1 MEKQNRLN
9 PTGRRPMILAPAG
22 SRPAFLA
29 AIAAEA
35 DAIYC
40 GLKQFSARMEATNF
54 SIEELAALTHLAH
67 EKGIQVYVTFN
78 SLVKPGELTLVGQLI
93 DSLNRAVHPDALIIQ
108 DLSIVEL
115 AAQVG
120 FSGQLHLSTLANVS
134 FPAALSE
141 VGEKLGVHRVVVPRE
156 LSVDEIR
163 EMAKSCP
170 EDLELEVFIHGA
182 LCYGVSGRC
191 YWSSYMGG
199 KSGLR
204 GRCVQPCRRIY
215 TQSKNR
221 GRLFSCQDLSLDVL
235 VKVLAEIP
243 RVSTWKI
250 EGRKKAPH
258 YVYYSVQAYRMLRDQ
273 GGDRSTKRAASAL
286 LERALGRPATHY
298 RFLPQR
304 PQNPVTRSGETGSGL
319 FVGKVQGPREKPYL
333 TPREALLSGDV
344 LRVGYEDAPGHAVIR
359 VGRGVPK
366 AGRLFLS
373 FAAKAPV
380 VAGTPVFLVDRRETA
395 LDQMMARLETDLA
408 RIPERVAPESRF
420 VAQMPRCALPSGRV
434 QEIRVM
440 RMPEKPVPPSATGLW
455 LCETLFQNRISPG
468 LASDAW
474 WWLPPVLWPD
484 GEKALRKTV
493 SQALRAGARKFVLNA
508 AWQMALF
515 ATPEGLDLWAG
526 PFCNPTNPLALTGLA
541 KLGLTGAIV
550 SPELGVPDF
559 LDLVRHSVLPLGIV
573 VSGNWPLCIS
583 RALPETLSLDVPFDS
598 PMGERAWAHR
608 YGQNI
613 WVFPN
618 WCVDITAH
626 RRLLEKAGY
635 RLFVHI
641 DEPVPPQ
648 VALKSRPGLWNWN
661 LDLK

>member
-1 MEKQNRLN
+1 MEKKSHLS
-9 PTGRRPMILAPAG
+9 PTDRRPMILAPAG
-22 SRPAFLA
+22 SRQSFLA

-40 GLKQFSARMEATNF
+40 GLKQFSARMEAANF
-54 SIEELAALTHLAH
+54 SIEELAALTGLAH
-67 EKGIQVYVTFN
+67 EKNIQVYVTLN
-78 SLVKPGELTLVGQLI
+78 SLVKPGELAPAGQLI
-93 DSLNRAVHPDALIIQ
+93 DTLNRVVHPDALIIQ

-115 AAQVG
+115 AAQAG

-134 FPAALSE
+134 FPAALSLVRE
-141 VGEKLGVHRVVVPRE
+141 ALGVHRVVVPRE

-215 TQSKNR
+215 SQPENR
-221 GRLFSCQDLSLDVL
+221 GRLFSCRDLSLDVL

-243 RVSTWKI
+243 KVSTWKI
-250 EGRKKAPH
+250 EGRKKGPH
-258 YVYYSVQAYRMLRDQ
+258 YVYYTVQAYRMLRDQ
-273 GGDRSTKRAASAL
+273 GGDRNAKRAASAL
-286 LERALGRPATHY
+286 LERALGRPGTHY
-298 RFLPQR
+298 HFLPQR
-304 PQNPVTRSGETGSGL
+304 PQNPVRQGGETGSGL
-319 FVGKVQGPREKPYL
+319 FVGKVQGPRENPYL
-333 TPREALLSGDV
+333 APREALISGDV
-344 LRVGYEDAPGHAVIR
+344 LRIGYEDGPGHAVLR
-359 VGRGVPK
+359 VGRAVPK
-366 AGRLFLS
+366 AGRLFLTVN
-373 FAAKAPV
+373 AKAPV
-380 VAGTPVFLVDRRETA
+380 VTGTPVFLVDRRETA
-395 LDQMMARLETDLA
+395 LDQMIVRLDAELA
-408 RIPERVAPESRF
+408 RIPAPVVSESRF
-420 VAQMPRCALPSGRV
+420 VAHTAECVAPSATIQDV
-434 QEIRVM
+434 RVM
-440 RMPEKPVPPSATGLW
+440 RSPQKNVPSASTGLW
-455 LCETLFQNRISPG
+455 LSEPLFKKRVSLQ
-468 LASDAW
+468 LAAGVW

-526 PFCNPTNPLALTGLA
+526 PFCNATNPLALHALA

-550 SPELGVPDF
+550 SPELGGTDF
-559 LDLVRHSVLPLGIV
+559 LDLAGQSVLPLGIV

-583 RALPETLSLDVPFDS
+583 RVLPEALRPDVPFDS
-598 PMGERAWAHR
+598 PMGEQAWAHR
-608 YGQNI
+608 YGQDI
-613 WVFPN
+613 WVYPN
-618 WCVDITAH
+618 WSVDITAH
-626 RRLLEKAGY
+626 RHLLEKAGY
-635 RLFVHI
+635 RHFVHLV
-641 DEPVPPQ
+641 EPLPQ
-648 VALKSRPGLWNWN
+648 PVALKTRPGLWNWD